1 MSEKQY
7 RFVVVEDPT
16 TDRVLLVDTD
26 YSDGRVLSEGKHRVI
41 AVDAEPLD
49 SLDPTIRASLRRIDE
64 ICDRLNEAYT
74 PTCRKLSDDER
85 LLAADEKLLEAQPES
100 ETG

>member
-1 MSEKQY
+1 MSQKQY

-26 YSDGRVLSEGKHRVI
+26 YSDGPLPVGKHRVI
-41 AVDAEPLD
+41 AVDADPLN
-49 SLDPTIRASLRRIDE
+49 SLSPTMRASLRRIDE

-74 PTCRKLSDDER
+74 PTCKELSDDER
-85 LLAADEKLLEAQPES
+85 LLAADEKLLEARLES
-100 ETG
+100 EAG